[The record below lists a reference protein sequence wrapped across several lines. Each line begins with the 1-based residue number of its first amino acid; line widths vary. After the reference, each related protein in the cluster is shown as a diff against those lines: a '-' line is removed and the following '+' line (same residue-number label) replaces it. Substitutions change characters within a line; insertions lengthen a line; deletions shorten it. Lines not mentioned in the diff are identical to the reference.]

1 MDRRDRDNRGG
12 RRNDQ
17 GPRGA
22 KPQGHPNPLP
32 RRGPPAQAAPRLPS
46 YEDPNAYRSPGF
58 QDISHNP
65 YKIDYAGLPKDD
77 EDPDGV
83 NAQPQPGNARAGFH
97 PRGMNGRRPDRAG
110 TDPNAYRSP
119 GFQNERRGSRSG
131 VAPKLPQADVAEELG
146 ESSQQMIARAES
158 PMRDRAPG
166 SPSRRERRAQRP
178 RFETTCQACGAAAT
192 VPFEPGPDRPA
203 FCKPCYE
210 SKREEMGLGPGK
222 RPQTTPRT

>member
-1 MDRRDRDNRGG
+1 V
-12 RRNDQ
+12 
-17 GPRGA
+17 P
-22 KPQGHPNPLP
+22 
-32 RRGPPAQAAPRLPS
+32 AAPRLPS

-58 QDISHNP
+58 QDFSHNP

-77 EDPDGV
+77 EDPDG
-83 NAQPQPGNARAGFH
+83 AQPQPGNARVDVA

-119 GFQNERRGSRSG
+119 GFQNDPRNRRGG

-146 ESSQQMIARAES
+146 EDLSQQPVARAES
-158 PMRDRAPG
+158 ATHRERPAG

-178 RFETTCQACGAAAT
+178 RFETTCNACGAAAT
-192 VPFEPGPDRPA
+192 VPFEPAPDRPA

-210 SKREEMGLGPGK
+210 SKRDELGLGPGK
-222 RPQTTPRT
+222 RPVPTPST